1 MAAKLNS
8 KSDVPF
14 ESSLKELEDILD
26 QLENPQLPLSDL
38 VEKYSRAQVCL
49 ANCRKKLDEA
59 ELAIKKL
66 SGDSVEDFKL
76 ESE

>member
-26 QLENPQLPLSDL
+26 QLENPQLPLSGL
-38 VEKYSRAQVCL
+38 VEKYSRAQACL

-66 SGDSVEDFKL
+66 SGDSAEDFKL

>member
-38 VEKYSRAQVCL
+38 VEKYSRAQACL
-49 ANCRKKLDEA
+49 TNCRKKLDDA
-59 ELAIKKL
+59 EMQIKKL
-66 SGDSVEDFKL
+66 EPDGEEDFSL